1 MIDSCY
7 DDIDDDDYI
16 IMFIISM
23 IMIMVMMIHDDD
35 LNHKCV
41 CLKIIS
47 FSSFFRENH
56 SEIERRRRN
65 KMNAYINELSDMVPT
80 CNGLPKKP
88 DKLTILKMA
97 VTYIKSLRGYYPF
110 FHKSSL

>member
-1 MIDSCY
+1 MIS
-7 DDIDDDDYI
+7 
-16 IMFIISM
+16 
-23 IMIMVMMIHDDD
+23 
-35 LNHKCV
+35 L
-41 CLKIIS
+41 L
-47 FSSFFRENH
+47 FRENH

-97 VTYIKSLRGYYPF
+97 VTYIKSLRGMAGSMF
-110 FHKSSL
+110 SLVLLVIKCFLMVSHT